1 FELVNIFTSLA
12 NAAFHTGPYNDVKNY
27 FIIKTERNFNELFSD
42 YTYTFAEVINRDNL
56 QITYSPS
63 THDFGNMPSFL
74 SNISES
80 NTGLEYVVDGT
91 TTALDFHLAVV
102 V

>member
-1 FELVNIFTSLA
+1 N
-12 NAAFHTGPYNDVKNY
+12 
-27 FIIKTERNFNELFSD
+27 
-42 YTYTFAEVINRDNL
+42 FAEVINRDNL

-63 THDFGNMPSFL
+63 NHDFGNMPSFL

-91 TTALDFHLAVV
+91 TTAKWKSKALKLNDRSGRNGITNAILNLAHQLYIFLHYQLIFHNLR
-102 V
+102 

>member
-1 FELVNIFTSLA
+1 M
-12 NAAFHTGPYNDVKNY
+12 
-27 FIIKTERNFNELFSD
+27 FSD
-42 YTYTFAEVINRDNL
+42 YTYNFAEVINRDNL

-63 THDFGNMPSFL
+63 NHDFGNMPSFL

-91 TTALDFHLAVV
+91 TTAKWKSKALKLNDRNGRNGITNAILDYERLGW
-102 V
+102 